1 MEMEISQSEIDAMT
15 EGAEKK
21 RMQRELDNRKEIQSL
36 ERQKEDMIQAV
47 IQAEKEIFDAQ
58 EELKAKENNKYQ
70 KKTFDSSKV
79 DTGKISS
86 IWDTIIEIRPKS
98 NLMIRYAIKR
108 RLGTNILSSLAT
120 INRKGWPLLRNMIRP

>member
-21 RMQRELDNRKEIQSL
+21 RMRRELDNRKEIQSL

-70 KKTFDSSKV
+70 K
-79 DTGKISS
+79 
-86 IWDTIIEIRPKS
+86 
-98 NLMIRYAIKR
+98 
-108 RLGTNILSSLAT
+108 RLLI
-120 INRKGWPLLRNMIRP
+120 LLRWIQERLALSGIPL

>member
-58 EELKAKENNKYQ
+58 EELKAKE
-70 KKTFDSSKV
+70 
-79 DTGKISS
+79 
-86 IWDTIIEIRPKS
+86 IIITR
-98 NLMIRYAIKR
+98 KR
-108 RLGTNILSSLAT
+108 LLI
-120 INRKGWPLLRNMIRP
+120 LLRWIQERLALSGIPL